1 MSWFIGNSS
10 NVRHQTY
17 QALFNK
23 RENRPQIS
31 VLQRV
36 LIQKLCD
43 NLKHLKGYFEAQAKI

>member
-10 NVRHQTY
+10 NVCHQTY